1 MHGHD
6 HNSKHKSSSGYRSED
21 NRGEDKN
28 YDIRDDLGDC
38 TKTEKDDNRNY

>member
-6 HNSKHKSSSGYRSED
+6 HNSKHKSSGPIEVRTIEV
-21 NRGEDKN
+21 RTKN

-38 TKTEKDDNRNY
+38 TKTEIG

>member
-6 HNSKHKSSSGYRSED
+6 HNSKHKD

-38 TKTEKDDNRNY
+38 TETEKDTEITK

>member
-6 HNSKHKSSSGYRSED
+6 HSSKHKSSSGAIEVRTIEV
-21 NRGEDKN
+21 KN

-38 TKTEKDDNRNY
+38 TKN